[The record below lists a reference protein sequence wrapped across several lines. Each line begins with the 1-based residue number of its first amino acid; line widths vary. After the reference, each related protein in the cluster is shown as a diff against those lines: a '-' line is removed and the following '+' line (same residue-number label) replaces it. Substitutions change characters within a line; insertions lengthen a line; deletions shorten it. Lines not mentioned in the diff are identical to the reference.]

1 MTLLSA
7 QGAAAYVGAGWFQAL
22 TEEAA
27 AQFPDAQITLVLDC
41 ADAAGDALAALR
53 EGVQV
58 IRFSGGRNVNDKIR
72 DIAKQLGAS
81 VISRRP
87 RALDLGSVEAEGA
100 ELTLACR
107 YWLER

>member
-7 QGAAAYVGAGWFQAL
+7 QGAAAYAGAGWFRAL

-27 AQFPDAQITLVLDC
+27 AQFPDAQMTSALDC
-41 ADAAGDALAALR
+41 DAAAGDALAALR
-53 EGVQV
+53 EGIQV

-87 RALDLGSVEAEGA
+87 RALDLGSVEADGA
-100 ELTLACR
+100 ELTRACR
-107 YWLER
+107 DWLKR